1 ANDNAAGVATLLE
14 IARSWHA
21 AGVRPARS
29 VLFAAWDGDEINQAG
44 SRAYL
49 ANPSVPLTAT
59 LGVLNLDDV
68 GAGRGFFLTYQG
80 DRSREALT
88 NQSLAFASTVL
99 NARADV
105 KQVEDIGDQTTF
117 QRAGLPA
124 TLVIW
129 ADANDDANTTKDT
142 ADKLDEVKL
151 RRSGQVVSLA
161 LRWLTDH

>member
-1 ANDNAAGVATLLE
+1 M
-14 IARSWHA
+14 
-21 AGVRPARS
+21 
-29 VLFAAWDGDEINQAG
+29 
-44 SRAYL
+44 
-49 ANPSVPLTAT
+49 PLTAT